1 MMTGEPRMADFAGQG
16 RPLSQQGFDTARDSI
31 GVKDAELWAVL
42 SVETSGC
49 GFLPDRRPKILFERH
64 IFHRLT
70 DGQFDTVAPDISA
83 PSSGGYGQS
92 GAPQYARLEAAMQL
106 DEDAALQSA
115 SWGLG
120 QIMGENHKAAGFDD
134 VKDMVAA
141 MVASEDGQLQAM
153 AKFIDESA
161 MAPALRNRDWTQF
174 AKHYNGPNFAENNYD
189 GQLQSF
195 CTLYSTGKLP
205 DLRVRAAQT
214 YLTYKGFSPH
224 GIDGI
229 AGKNTTDAVKAF
241 QSSIGA
247 APTGTIDDALLDALA
262 RSG

>member
-1 MMTGEPRMADFAGQG
+1 MANFAGPG
-16 RPLSQQGFDTARDSI
+16 RPLSQKGFDAARDSI
-31 GVKDAELWAVL
+31 SVEDASLWAVL

-49 GFLPDRRPKILFERH
+49 GFLTDRRPKILFERH

-70 DGQFDTVAPDISA
+70 DGRFDAVAPDISA
-83 PSSGGYGQS
+83 PSSGGYGQG
-92 GAPQYARLEAAMQL
+92 GAAQYARLEAAHQL
-106 DEDAALQSA
+106 DEDAALKSA

-153 AKFIDESA
+153 AKFIDTSA
-161 MAPALRNRDWTQF
+161 MAPALRSRDWTQF
-174 AKHYNGPNFAENNYD
+174 ARRYNGPNFAQNNYD
-189 GQLQSF
+189 GQLQTF
-195 CTLYSTGKLP
+195 CTLYSTGKMP

-214 YLTYKGFSPH
+214 YLTYRGFSPH
-224 GIDGI
+224 GIDGV
-229 AGKNTTDAVKAF
+229 AGRNTTNAVIAF

-262 RSG
+262 GTA

>member
-1 MMTGEPRMADFAGQG
+1 MANFAGRG
-16 RPLSQQGFDTARDSI
+16 RPLSQKGFDAARDSI
-31 GVKDAELWAVL
+31 SVDDAALWAVL

-49 GFLPDRRPKILFERH
+49 GYLQDRRPKILFERH

-70 DGQFDTVAPDISA
+70 DGRFDAVAPDISA
-83 PSSGGYGQS
+83 PSSGGYGQG
-92 GAPQYARLEAAMQL
+92 GAAQYARLEAALQL
-106 DEDAALQSA
+106 DEEAALRSA

-141 MVASEDGQLQAM
+141 MIASEDGQLQAM
-153 AKFIDESA
+153 AKFIDTSA
-161 MAPALRNRDWTQF
+161 MAPALRGRDWTQF
-174 AKHYNGPNFAENNYD
+174 ARRYNGPNFAQNNYD
-189 GQLQSF
+189 GQLQTF
-195 CTLYSTGKLP
+195 CTLYSTGKIP

-214 YLTYKGFSPH
+214 YLTYRGFSPH
-224 GIDGI
+224 GIDGV
-229 AGKNTTDAVKAF
+229 AGRNTTNAVIAF

-262 RSG
+262 GPA